1 MSAKRVKTGES
12 SESIAIGWGNISYS
26 IVKFLIFTVPI
37 LFHNFKLLDTNENNW
52 FDIGSFDDS
61 NSEVFMKNS
70 LQKTCQIIVKTNRI
84 KKDLKKMNHKLEE
97 DFIQEFSCQAYLDSP
112 YKKLKDDCS
121 KSDGF
126 QTDI

>member
-1 MSAKRVKTGES
+1 
-12 SESIAIGWGNISYS
+12 
-26 IVKFLIFTVPI
+26 
-37 LFHNFKLLDTNENNW
+37 
-52 FDIGSFDDS
+52 
-61 NSEVFMKNS
+61 MKNS

>member
-1 MSAKRVKTGES
+1 MLWSDC
-12 SESIAIGWGNISYS
+12 
-26 IVKFLIFTVPI
+26 
-37 LFHNFKLLDTNENNW
+37 LFIDTNENNW
-52 FDIGSFDDS
+52 FEIGSFDDS

-84 KKDLKKMNHKLEE
+84 KKDFKKTSHKFEE

-112 YKKLKDDCS
+112 FKKLKDDCS

-126 QTDI
+126 QTDF